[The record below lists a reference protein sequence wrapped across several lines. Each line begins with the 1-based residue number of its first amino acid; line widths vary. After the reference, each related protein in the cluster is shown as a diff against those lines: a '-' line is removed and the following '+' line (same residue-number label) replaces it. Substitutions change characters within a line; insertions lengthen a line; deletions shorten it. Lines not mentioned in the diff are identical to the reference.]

1 MGQKR
6 KKPKA
11 RKPSAKEERK
21 EAASDNDLDAQLEAT
36 ILSLLSSRRPGS
48 TC

>member
-6 KKPKA
+6 KLSKA
-11 RKPSAKEERK
+11 GGSCAKEERK
-21 EAASDNDLDAQLEAT
+21 EAASDHDLDAQLEAT

-48 TC
+48 SC